1 MNPVAG
7 AQPGNKNNIVREG
20 QRNMAKLSIEDLDLT
35 GKRVLMR
42 CDFNVP
48 LDAKGKITDDGRI
61 RAALPSIKYVIE
73 KGGKLI
79 LMSHLGRPKK
89 PDPKLTLS
97 PVAERL
103 SELLNHKITKM
114 PDCIG
119 PAVAQT
125 VKRMRNGDVLVLEN
139 VRFHPEEE
147 ANDPEFAKTLASYGD
162 VFISDAFGTVHRA
175 HASTVGVCKYLPSAA
190 GFLIAKELKFLGKV
204 ITNPDR
210 PLAAILGG
218 AKVSDKIEVINNLL
232 NFSNLLLIGGGM
244 SYTFLAAKGV
254 KIGKSILEADKIDL
268 AKELLKAAESKKVEL
283 LLPVDHLVADKP
295 EAGAKT
301 QVVDVNIPDGW
312 LGVDIGP
319 KTIALYT
326 EKLKPMRTIVW
337 NGPMG
342 IFEVDAFANG
352 TKAIAE
358 ALANSKATTVIGGGD
373 SAAAVEKLGLA
384 GRMTHISTGGGA
396 SLEFLEGKELPG
408 IAALT
413 DKK

>member
-1 MNPVAG
+1 
-7 AQPGNKNNIVREG
+7 
-20 QRNMAKLSIEDLDLT
+20 
-35 GKRVLMR
+35 MR

-48 LDAKGKITDDGRI
+48 LDEKQNITDDGRI

-79 LMSHLGRPKK
+79 LMSHLGRPKGK
-89 PDPKLTLS
+89 PNPKMTLS
-97 PVAERL
+97 PVAQRL

-114 PDCIG
+114 PDCVG
-119 PAVAQT
+119 AGVAQT

-139 VRFHPEEE
+139 VRFHAEEE
-147 ANDPEFAKTLASYGD
+147 ANDPAFAKELASYGD

-175 HASTVGVCKYLPSAA
+175 HASTAGVCQYLPSAA

-204 ITNPDR
+204 INNPDR

-218 AKVSDKIEVINNLL
+218 AKVSDKIEVIENLL
-232 NFSNLLLIGGGM
+232 NLANLLLIGGGM
-244 SYTFLAAKGV
+244 SYTLLAAQGIT
-254 KIGKSILEADKIDL
+254 IGKSILEADKIDL
-268 AKELLKAAESKKVEL
+268 AKDILAKAASKKVEL
-283 LLPVDHLVADKP
+283 LLPVDHLVADRP

-319 KTIALYT
+319 KTIELYRQ
-326 EKLKPMRTIVW
+326 KLAPMKTIVW

-342 IFEVDAFANG
+342 IFEIEAFAAG

-358 ALANSKATTVIGGGD
+358 TLAGSSATTVIGGGD
-373 SAAAVEKLGLA
+373 SAAAVEQLGLA
-384 GRMTHISTGGGA
+384 KKMSHISTGGGA